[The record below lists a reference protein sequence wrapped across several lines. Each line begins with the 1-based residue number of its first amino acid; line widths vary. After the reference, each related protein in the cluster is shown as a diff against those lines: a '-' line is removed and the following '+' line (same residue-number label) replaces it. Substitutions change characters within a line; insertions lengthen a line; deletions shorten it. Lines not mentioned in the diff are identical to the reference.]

1 MAPPP
6 RASENIWPPFS
17 SHQSLSSHLSEV
29 VTLPSK
35 KGNGEATLKSCQPA
49 PSSQAQAAR
58 LVRQSGALGQLGWDG
73 VGHDRAVGGRGTGAV
88 VRVAD
93 LSGTAGERTAF
104 VSPAQRRPN
113 AQPAPA
119 TVVHDSCCQAA
130 THQATPRDLLTDL
143 THSSAADCQME
154 ATALRAARAARERW
168 AVPAQDMDLGQVR
181 SSSLPSR
188 FSFAALTGCFALMGT
203 SCGNTMALTAAR
215 LS

>member
-1 MAPPP
+1 MSTCAQLPGSDSGCPVGPTVGGAGPAGLGWSGP
-6 RASENIWPPFS
+6 RSCCGWAWHWCCGSCGRPIWNS
-17 SHQSLSSHLSEV
+17 RRVDSLRL
-29 VTLPSK
+29 TRPT
-35 KGNGEATLKSCQPA
+35 AAQRPA
-49 PSSQAQAAR
+49 P
-58 LVRQSGALGQLGWDG
+58 V
-73 VGHDRAVGGRGTGAV
+73 
-88 VRVAD
+88 
-93 LSGTAGERTAF
+93 
-104 VSPAQRRPN
+104 
-113 AQPAPA
+113 

>member
-1 MAPPP
+1 MEWATIVLWVGVALVLWFVWQTYLEQQ
-6 RASENIWPPFS
+6 ASGQPS
-17 SHQSLSSHLSEV
+17 SHPPNGGP
-29 VTLPSK
+29 TPS
-35 KGNGEATLKSCQPA
+35 
-49 PSSQAQAAR
+49 R
-58 LVRQSGALGQLGWDG
+58 
-73 VGHDRAVGGRGTGAV
+73 H
-88 VRVAD
+88 
-93 LSGTAGERTAF
+93 
-104 VSPAQRRPN
+104 RP
-113 AQPAPA
+113 